1 MARCTVCK
9 RERTESMAV
18 SCLGRVSSPILQGFY
33 DFSLFSVD
41 FNEMRYF
48 NFKWNWMG
56 NFNIWART
64 GVIRKAEAPFAAG
77 FQLQPRTEQ
86 RPCFYFVFVSVF
98 LSPLNLSLS
107 FVVDTVFVLFVFCL
121 WHCLCLLCHRLFCVF
136 SAAAQTW
143 AALVCFFPMKMHY
156 SRKMDQFAGSGA
168 EILELNKR
176 YFKVAKWPTL
186 EGWIYFDLI

>member
-1 MARCTVCK
+1 MHWTSVFANFARFIWF
-9 RERTESMAV
+9 
-18 SCLGRVSSPILQGFY
+18 LF
-33 DFSLFSVD
+33 FSVD

-64 GVIRKAEAPFAAG
+64 GVIRKSEAPFAAG

-98 LSPLNLSLS
+98 
-107 FVVDTVFVLFVFCL
+107 CHH
-121 WHCLCLLCHRLFCVF
+121 WHCLCLLSLTLSLSSLSFVFDTDFVFFVIVFVAFF

-156 SRKMDQFAGSGA
+156 SRKMDQFAGSGT
-168 EILELNKR
+168 EILELKPKILR
-176 YFKVAKWPTL
+176 GGQHWKV
-186 EGWIYFDLI
+186 EFILIWYNLR